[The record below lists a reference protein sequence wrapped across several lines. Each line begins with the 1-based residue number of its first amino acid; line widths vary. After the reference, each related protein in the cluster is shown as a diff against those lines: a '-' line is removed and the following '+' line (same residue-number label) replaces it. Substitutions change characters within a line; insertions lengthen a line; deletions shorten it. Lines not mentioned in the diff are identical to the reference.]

1 VLKLTEAPAT
11 IVTFDAGD
19 VIAADGGIV
28 GWSESWMNCAF
39 EGTPAL
45 SSRKSI

>member
-1 VLKLTEAPAT
+1 MTELPAT

-19 VIAADGGIV
+19 VIVAVGGV
-28 GWSESWMNCAF
+28 EVYGDNRTNCAVD
-39 EGTPAL
+39 GTPLL